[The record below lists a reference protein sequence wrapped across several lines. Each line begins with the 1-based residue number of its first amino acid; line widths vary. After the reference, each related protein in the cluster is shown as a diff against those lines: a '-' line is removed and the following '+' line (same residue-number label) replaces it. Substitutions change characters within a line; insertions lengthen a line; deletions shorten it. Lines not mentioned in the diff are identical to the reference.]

1 MRLLGFAY
9 RFLVNFAFL
18 ALVYFSLNYVEKYN
32 NRAILA
38 ILVLVYSGMRAASAL
53 RSFYFFQRVERLETE
68 TRRLISMVE
77 EGPNAMASRKQT
89 ILDVVRLRRDGEV
102 SSYIDLFFLAA
113 VVVLCVSRIL
123 AN

>member
-18 ALVYFSLNYVEKYN
+18 ALVYLSLNYVEKYN

-38 ILVLVYSGMRAASAL
+38 ILILIYSGMRAASAL
-53 RSFYFFQRVERLETE
+53 RTFHFFQRVERLELE
-68 TRRLISMVE
+68 TRRLISTID
-77 EGPNAMASRKQT
+77 EGPNSLASRKQV

-102 SSYIDLFFLAA
+102 SSYIDLFFLA
-113 VVVLCVSRIL
+113 VVVLLCVSKIFT
-123 AN
+123 N

>member
-18 ALVYFSLNYVEKYN
+18 ALVYLSLNYVEKYN

-38 ILVLVYSGMRAASAL
+38 ILILIYSAMRAASSL
-53 RSFYFFQRVERLETE
+53 RTFHFFQRVERLEVE
-68 TRRLISMVE
+68 TRRLISLID
-77 EGPNAMASRKQT
+77 EGPNSLASRKQV

-113 VVVLCVSRIL
+113 VVLLCVSKIF